1 MAQNKKEIPNTE
13 MNIISVG
20 DLGLESTS
28 KSELSPVAF
37 SQYIRVLRQ
46 NWRQGT
52 LGCKDRGE
60 VAFANRKPWKQKGTG
75 RARAGSARSPL
86 WRKGGTIFGPQP
98 RVRTL
103 KVSKNIKNNVLQ
115 SLLWDYLN
123 NKNLISLKWIPKDKP
138 STADVFK
145 LLKNLNL
152 HEKKIVLFVNR
163 DDYITH
169 SSFANIANVNMLL
182 FDQPNAY
189 DLSNGECWA
198 FLDKDIDSFKG
209 MVSSWL

>member
-13 MNIISVG
+13 MNVISVV
-20 DLGLESTS
+20 DLDLKDIS
-28 KSELSPVAF
+28 KVELSPVTY

-103 KVSKNIKNNVLQ
+103 KISKNVKNNVLQ
-115 SLLWDYLN
+115 SLLWDYLDS
-123 NKNLISLKWIPKDKP
+123 KNLISLNWAPKDRP
-138 STADVFK
+138 NTAEVFNM
-145 LLKNLNL
+145 LKNLNL
-152 HEKKIVLFVNR
+152 HQKKIVLFVSK
-163 DDYITH
+163 DDFITH

-189 DLSNGECWA
+189 DLSNGDCWI
-198 FLDKDIDSFKG
+198 FLDKDINSFKG

>member
-1 MAQNKKEIPNTE
+1 MTQNTKEVPNTE
-13 MNIISVG
+13 MNIISVV
-20 DLGLESTS
+20 DLDLKEES
-28 KSELSPVAF
+28 KIEVCPAAY
-37 SQYIRVLRQ
+37 SQYIRVLLQ

-52 LGCKDRGE
+52 VGCKDRSE

-86 WRKGGTIFGPQP
+86 WRKGGVIFGPQP

-103 KVSKNIKNNVLQ
+103 KISKNTKNNVLQ
-115 SLLWDYLN
+115 ALLWNYLDS
-123 NKNLISLKWIPKDKP
+123 KNLVSLNWMPKDKP
-138 STADVFK
+138 KTADAFK

-152 HEKKIVLFVNR
+152 HEKKVVLFVNK

-169 SSFANIANVNMLL
+169 ASFANISNVSMLL

-189 DLSNGECWA
+189 DLSNGQCWA

-209 MVSSWL
+209 MVNSWL